1 MLESSHYM
9 EEGDES
15 TAYFLMP
22 DKTFK
27 SLKDELE
34 IIMGEENSA
43 NLMYRLGYR
52 CGEAAANDTVV
63 ASQNFDT
70 MEKFKLELPEHWIHI
85 GLSSIEVVKGDLE
98 DFFVSL
104 HDTLEAKV
112 VRPTT
117 IPSCHYTRGF
127 LEGVISVLFDRKYK
141 VSEKKCIANGDEECM
156 FHIRVDSKALT
167 PDQEESV
174 QTTKRYNLMKGMS
187 YMSRYENVEVPF
199 IVFKDLVTHNHQ
211 GLIITR
217 LFPQMIRDSYGLKK
231 SSIMWLS
238 RDTVK
243 EISTIQP
250 GQLGLLHHKI
260 HEFLKKSENGVVLLD
275 GVEYLITQNSF
286 PSVLK
291 VMQLI
296 TGKVALFGANLILP
310 INPNAFEKK
319 DYSLFAREFR
329 VFKHTDFE
337 TEQTAPPPV
346 ERAKPAKVRT
356 ERNEKKKGGLSLF
369 SKMVR

>member
-1 MLESSHYM
+1 M

-22 DKTFK
+22 DKSFK

-34 IIMGEENSA
+34 IMMGEENSA

-52 CGEAAANDTVV
+52 CGEAAAADTAVD
-63 ASQNFDT
+63 SQDFDT
-70 MEKFKLELPEHWIHI
+70 MEKFTLELPEHWIHI
-85 GLSSIEVVKGDLE
+85 GLSSIEVVKGGLE

-112 VRPTT
+112 LRPMK
-117 IPSCHYTRGF
+117 IPSCQYTRGF
-127 LEGVISVLFDRKYK
+127 LEGVISVLFNKKYK
-141 VSEKKCIANGDEECM
+141 VTEKKCIAQGEEQCL
-156 FHIRVDSKALT
+156 FHVRVDTKAFT
-167 PDQEESV
+167 PDQEESAK
-174 QTTKRYNLMKGMS
+174 TTKRYSLMKGMS
-187 YMSRYENVEVPF
+187 YMSKYENVEVPF

-217 LFPQMIRDSYGLKK
+217 LFPQMIRDTYGLKK

-291 VMQLI
+291 VIQLI
-296 TGKVALFGANLILP
+296 TGKVALYGSNLIIP

-329 VFKHTDFE
+329 MFKHADFDKE
-337 TEQTAPPPV
+337 APKPPPE
-346 ERAKPAKVRT
+346 ERPPAPVVSREET
-356 ERNEKKKGGLSLF
+356 SKKSDKGMSLF
-369 SKMVR
+369 SKMIR